1 MKVDHQLLINANQ
14 YLKDQGIKGQ
24 IVFRSERSHL
34 VRAGRNQVSLNTSEE
49 AARFFVQIQLGKKQS
64 KGEFVL
70 KNNTTEELIHEIKE
84 LQATLPLLP
93 EIDHLGDLLN
103 LAQGDYNDDHSDMDM
118 INMDTSLMVDV
129 YAKAVNKFADKG
141 CEVSGAFSL
150 GTYAYSII
158 NTNVEQPI
166 SYRGSDYNVDVV
178 LQLKEHNNK
187 EIKSSQVG
195 ASLAEINADA
205 MIEELDRHF
214 LVKTTTH
221 RKSVPIGKYNVIFG
235 PEAVAEILAYT
246 SWVGFSGESYLMQ
259 TGMFKKGQHD
269 IGSKVFG
276 DNITITND
284 PTSKHSLF
292 KRRVGLNGIL
302 RPAHTIINKGILKNL
317 IYSSKDICD
326 RYGIVVD
333 NDFAT
338 ASFELLPG
346 TGPATWTELVQQTK
360 EPTLYINTLHYMNF
374 TNVAKGEFT
383 ATSRFG
389 TYLISEGKV
398 QDHLYNIRVNDSFH
412 HVFNNVHWLS
422 SKITSVN
429 LSSTY
434 GMRLASSVSVPEW
447 IEVKDVPIT
456 ACFAPELSEN
466 A

>member
-1 MKVDHQLLINANQ
+1 MKHDHQILIEANK
-14 YLKDQGIKGQ
+14 YLKDQKLQGQ

-34 VRAGRNQVSLNTSEE
+34 VRAGRNQISLNTSEE
-49 AARFFVQIQLGKKQS
+49 AARFFVQIQSGKKQA

-70 KNNTTEELIHEIKE
+70 KDNNLKNLIFELNE
-84 LQATLPLLP
+84 LKSTLSSLP

-103 LAQGDYNDDHSDMDM
+103 LAQGDYNDDHSDMNM
-118 INMDTSLMVDV
+118 IKMDTSVMVEV
-129 YAKAVNKFADKG
+129 YTKAVQKFAHQG

-158 NTNVEQPI
+158 NTNVNIPI
-166 SYRGSDYNVDVV
+166 SYKGSDYNVDVV
-178 LQLKEHNNK
+178 IQLKEHHNK
-187 EIKSSQVG
+187 EIKASQVG
-195 ASLAEINADA
+195 ASLSEINADSL
-205 MIEELDRHF
+205 IEELDRHF
-214 LVKTTTH
+214 KVKTSTH
-221 RKSVPIGKYNVIFG
+221 RKAIEVGKYRVIFG
-235 PEAVAEILAYT
+235 PEATAEILAYT

-269 IGSKVFG
+269 IGAKVFG
-276 DNITITND
+276 DNITISND
-284 PTSKHSLF
+284 PTSKHTLF

-302 RPAHTIINKGILKNL
+302 RPSQTIINKGILENL

-326 RYGIVVD
+326 RFGIVVD
-333 NDFAT
+333 NDFST
-338 ASFELLPG
+338 ASFDLFPG
-346 TGPATWTELVQQTK
+346 NGPDQWEKLIASTK

-389 TYLISEGKV
+389 TYLIENGKI

-412 HVFNNVHWLS
+412 RLFNNVRWLS
-422 SKITSVN
+422 SQVTSVN

-447 IEVKDVPIT
+447 IEVIDVPIT
-456 ACFAPELSEN
+456 ACFTK
-466 A
+466 